1 MILMPHCPM
10 NSGLARH
17 ETFAGHAFIWW
28 DVEHVRLSPRA
39 LALCQDPNN
48 QLVLSVAS
56 VWEMEVKIQLG
67 KLRFEK
73 PLAEMISEQQRAN
86 NIEILPVTL
95 PHALA
100 LETLPPIHKDPFDR
114 LLIAQAKVEGI
125 PFISRDAEFAAY
137 PIVLEW

>member
-1 MILMPHCPM
+1 
-10 NSGLARH
+10 
-17 ETFAGHAFIWW
+17 
-28 DVEHVRLSPRA
+28 
-39 LALCQDPNN
+39 
-48 QLVLSVAS
+48 
-56 VWEMEVKIQLG
+56 MEVKIQLG